1 MSFGKIFCFWLDKA
15 DLIRVGAIV
24 AHVTDVA
31 PGHLTFI
38 FIYRKIT
45 YKLIDFPVGFL
56 LPLYFEI
63 NLLFKNMQRTKF

>member
-1 MSFGKIFCFWLDKA
+1 MSFGKIFCIWQDKA
-15 DLIRVGAIV
+15 DLIRV

-45 YKLIDFPVGFL
+45 YKLIDFPVGFF
-56 LPLYFEI
+56 LPLYFDI
-63 NLLFKNMQRTKF
+63 NLHFKIMQRTKF